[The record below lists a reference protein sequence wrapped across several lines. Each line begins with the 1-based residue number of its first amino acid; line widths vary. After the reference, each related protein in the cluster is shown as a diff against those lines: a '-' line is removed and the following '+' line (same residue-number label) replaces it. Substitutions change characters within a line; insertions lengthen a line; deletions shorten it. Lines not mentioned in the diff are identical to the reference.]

1 VSAARPEKTAPLGT
15 TAPLVTTARC
25 AGYGDDDVTEAL
37 RLVLEPLGGIG
48 AFVKP
53 GDRVYLKVNL
63 LVKATPDRAITTHPA
78 LVRALVRAVRAA
90 GASDVAVGD
99 SPGGRT
105 TTAAA
110 RAIFEAS
117 GMATVCA
124 EEGARVS
131 LLDDAVVR
139 VPVEGKLYTAFNLG
153 REAVEADVLISMP
166 KLKTH
171 GFMAMTGGVKN
182 LFGCIPGIEKAQFH
196 AKVPD
201 RADFAEMLIDLML
214 ACRPELTVMD
224 AVVAMEGEGPSSGTP
239 RHVGAV
245 LASADPAALDVV
257 AAAVAGFEPM
267 DVYTVAAAARRG
279 LAPSDADAV
288 DVQGVPWRELTVR
301 DFAHP
306 ARDVSSRMPPA
317 VGRWMRRRFTSRP
330 ELSSPEAC
338 TRCRT
343 CERACPVAA
352 ITMTETGPAFDHDT
366 CIRCYCCQEL
376 CPENAIGLRTPWV
389 LAALLA
395 GRPRS
400 KA

>member
-1 VSAARPEKTAPLGT
+1 VTA
-15 TAPLVTTARC
+15 APLVATARC
-25 AGYGDDDVTEAL
+25 TGYEDSEVTAAL
-37 RLVLEPLGGIG
+37 LLALEPLGGIG
-48 AFVKP
+48 AFVRP

-63 LVKATPDRAITTHPA
+63 LVKATPERAITTHPA
-78 LVRALVRAVRAA
+78 LVRALVRAVREA
-90 GASDVAVGD
+90 GASDIAVGD

-105 TTAAA
+105 TATAA
-110 RAIFEAS
+110 RAIFDAS
-117 GMATVCA
+117 GIAAVCA

-139 VPVEGKLYTAFNLG
+139 VPVAGRLYAAFNLG
-153 REAVEADVLISMP
+153 REAVEADVLISLP

-171 GFMAMTGGVKN
+171 GFMMMTGGVKN
-182 LFGCIPGIEKAQFH
+182 LFGCIPGLEKAQFH

-201 RADFAEMLIDLML
+201 REDFAEMLIDLLL

-224 AVVAMEGEGPSSGTP
+224 AVVAMEGDGPSSGVP
-239 RHVGAV
+239 RHVGAI
-245 LASADPAALDVV
+245 LASADAAALDMV
-257 AAAVAGFEPM
+257 AAAVAGFDPM
-267 DVYTVAAAARRG
+267 DVYTNRAAVRRG
-279 LAPSDADAV
+279 LVPAGADAV
-288 DVQGVPWRELTVR
+288 DLRGVPWRDLAVG

-330 ELSSPEAC
+330 ELATPAAC

-352 ITMTETGPAFDHDT
+352 ITMGEAGPVFDHDT

-395 GRPRS
+395 GGPGS

>member
-1 VSAARPEKTAPLGT
+1 VTPVPVVS
-15 TAPLVTTARC
+15 TARC
-25 AGYGDDDVTEAL
+25 RDYGDGEVADAL
-37 RLVLEPLGGIG
+37 RLALEPLGGIA

-63 LVKATPDRAITTHPA
+63 LIRATPDRAITTHPS

-105 TTAAA
+105 TPAIA
-110 RAIFEAS
+110 RAVFAAS
-117 GMATVCA
+117 GIAAVCA

-139 VPVEGKLYTAFNLG
+139 VPVDGRLYKAFNLG
-153 REAVEADVLISMP
+153 REAVEADVLISVP

-171 GFMAMTGGVKN
+171 GFMMMTGGVKN
-182 LFGCIPGIEKAQFH
+182 LFGCIPGLEKAQFH

-201 RADFAEMLIDLML
+201 REDFAEMLVDLML
-214 ACRPELTVMD
+214 ACSPELTVMD
-224 AVVAMEGEGPSSGTP
+224 AVVAMEGDGPSGGTP
-239 RHVGAV
+239 RHVGAL
-245 LASADPAALDVV
+245 LASANPAALDVV
-257 AAAVAGFEPM
+257 AAAITGFDPM
-267 DVYTVAAAARRG
+267 DVYTVGAAARRG
-279 LAPSDADAV
+279 LAPSDPDAV
-288 DVQGVPWRELTVR
+288 DVRGVPWREMAVP
-301 DFAHP
+301 DFARP
-306 ARDVSSRMPPA
+306 ARDISRRMPA
-317 VGRWMRRRFTSRP
+317 GVDRWMRRRFTSRP
-330 ELSSPEAC
+330 RLDSPEAC

-343 CERACPVAA
+343 CEKACPVSA
-352 ITMTETGPAFDHDT
+352 IAMGEAGPVFDHDT

-376 CPENAIGLRTPWV
+376 CPENAIGLRTPWL

-395 GRPRS
+395 GGPRS